1 MTKIFPALLLGTLLC
16 AAVDVRMTWAEH
28 AYRAQDGSL
37 IWQTLLAWGLA
48 ALLVSP
54 VACWARRRWAAPFAI
69 SLACMAAPVAL
80 HQSLRDALRGASI
93 SWPSTLAVLASAA
106 VVVGLCARIELKVL
120 GGRMSRALCATVL
133 AGAAVAVMGPAWGA
147 AGNAQPT
154 LQRRHDAPPARPNIL
169 LLVWDTTRADHLSP
183 YGADPQLTPHLSQ
196 LAEQGLVFE
205 SAWSSSLFT
214 LSSHTSLLTGL
225 PPTMHGTTLRH
236 QALRQSTVASTL
248 GDMGYRTG
256 AFVGTSV
263 LVGGN
268 GLEGEFD
275 RYDDLVDPAV
285 SDTRI
290 WSLVHDCQA
299 IAAKLVPALGG
310 NGLPHAFQDFQRPAS
325 SVLDAAREFI
335 LADDR
340 QPWFVMVNLFDV
352 HWPYLPGAAAK
363 EQHVADYAGPL
374 TGHVFRAND
383 FPPGYKPDETDKA
396 FVSDLYDAEMWEL
409 DQAVE
414 TFLADIDFARGDMAV
429 VMTSDHGEGLGEN
442 DLWSHDAFVEPQ
454 TKVPLIIYAP
464 GRVAAGTRIAT
475 HVSGLDI
482 APTLLALA
490 HAPPSA
496 TPLPGVSLLA
506 GNPPDDRIIIIQN
519 HDNTSASLDGD
530 AVIRGPFKLV
540 DQGGKRTLH
549 HLINDPLDQV
559 DISTAH
565 PQIVAEL
572 GQAIDELLAAQSE
585 GAEGM
590 DNLDALR
597 ALGYMGD

>member
-1 MTKIFPALLLGTLLC
+1 MTSFLPALVLSTLIC
-16 AAVDVRMTWAEH
+16 AAVDVRMTWSSH
-28 AYRAQDGSL
+28 AYRPADGSL
-37 IWQTLLAWGLA
+37 IWQTLLAWGA
-48 ALLVSP
+48 VALLVAP
-54 VACWARRRWAAPFAI
+54 IVWWARRRWAAPFAI
-69 SLACMAAPVAL
+69 SLACMATPIAL
-80 HQSLRDALRGASI
+80 HQSLRDALRGAPI
-93 SWPSTLAVLASAA
+93 AWPSTLAVLAAAA

-120 GGRMSRALCATVL
+120 GGRMSRALCTTVI
-133 AGAAVAVMGPAWGA
+133 AGAAVAVTAPAWSSAGA
-147 AGNAQPT
+147 MEQT

-183 YGADPQLTPHLSQ
+183 YGADPQLTPNLTH

-268 GLEGEFD
+268 GLDGEFD
-275 RYDDLVDPAV
+275 RYDDRVDPAV

-290 WSLVHDCQA
+290 WALVHDLQA
-299 IAAKLVPALGG
+299 TAAKLVPALGG
-310 NGLPHAFQDFQRPAS
+310 NGLPHGFQDFQRPAGD
-325 SVLDAAREFI
+325 VLDAAKNFI

-363 EQHVADYAGPL
+363 KQRVADYAGPL

-383 FPPGYKPDETDKA
+383 FPPGYKPDDADKA
-396 FVSDLYDAEMWEL
+396 YVSDLYDAEMWEL

-414 TFLADIDFARGDMAV
+414 AFLADIDFDRGDMAV

-475 HVSGLDI
+475 HASGLDI

-490 HAPPSA
+490 HAPPRA

-506 GNPPDDRIIIIQN
+506 GNLPADRVIIIQN
-519 HDNTSASLDGD
+519 HDNTTASLDSD

-540 DQGGKRTLH
+540 QKGGKRTLH
-549 HLINDPLDQV
+549 HLIDDPLDQV
-559 DISTAH
+559 DISAAH
-565 PQIVAEL
+565 PEIVAEL
-572 GQAIDELLAAQSE
+572 GLAIDELLAAQRE
-585 GAEGM
+585 GSDGM